1 MQNTKTMPTKSDNDV
16 GMRGIVA
23 QIARERNVNT
33 NTVYL
38 GLRRRSPLYMK
49 RYVEIYEE
57 RKALQE
63 RFEQLYKKDVN
74 NG

>member
-1 MQNTKTMPTKSDNDV
+1 MPTKSDNDV

-57 RKALQE
+57 RKALQA

>member
-1 MQNTKTMPTKSDNDV
+1 MPTKSDNDV